1 VRVVA
6 ALRRRGARL
15 AIVRL
20 LAATSLAVASLAWTG
35 AARSTAAAD
44 PTAEPGPPSAAGP
57 TCAERYPGEGPAGV
71 DLRLGCV
78 IGELVGHYTGAD
90 AETVT
95 PASTYALVTLAVIV
109 GGGIAI
115 WLVLRV
121 ARDAAGRRL
130 APVQPGE
137 WWLCGSCRSVNG
149 AGVEH
154 CYSCGATRPDGP
166 TLHTDEAPTT
176 TQSFGSSRKRG

>member
-44 PTAEPGPPSAAGP
+44 PTAEPGPSAAGP